1 MDAKISGTESNFEE
15 PVEKPD
21 RKNWWWRGLIISL
34 TVAAGL
40 FIILLISIISLRWVN
55 PPFTSFTLRENWQ
68 ELGTERYNLRDRW
81 IPRDELPHHLK
92 WAVIASEDQNFQ
104 DHRGFDIESIQEAI
118 EERREGVRRRGAST
132 ISQQV
137 AKNLFL
143 WPGESYLRKGM
154 EAGITVLIELFWSK
168 DRILE
173 VYLNIAEFGPG
184 IFGVGKASETFF
196 GISPA
201 QLEPDMSARLAAVL
215 PSPKRMRVEPP
226 SPYAQE
232 RSQWILRQMTHLT
245 GISYVPP
252 PDTEPVEDPD
262 PFPLEPYFELDLDFL
277 EPGDTLEP
285 LDLDFDLE
293 YDLEIDTLDIQD
305 DRDTLYMQRDDSIR
319 NNVLPDW

>member
-1 MDAKISGTESNFEE
+1 MCSMNPETEHNFEK
-15 PVEKPD
+15 PVDKPS
-21 RKNWWWRGLIISL
+21 RIISWHRILIICL
-34 TVAAGL
+34 AVITGL
-40 FIILLISIISLRWVN
+40 FLLLLISIISIRWVN
-55 PPFTSFTLRENWQ
+55 PPFTSFTLREDWQ
-68 ELGTERYNLRDRW
+68 ELGVERYNLREW
-81 IPRDELPHHLK
+81 WTSRDELPDHLK

-104 DHRGFDIESIQEAI
+104 DHRGFDIESIQEAF

-143 WPGESYLRKGM
+143 WPGDSYLRKGI

-173 VYLNIAEFGPG
+173 MYLNIAEFGPG
-184 IFGVGKASETFF
+184 IFGAGKASETFF

-226 SPYAQE
+226 TPYTQE
-232 RSQWILRQMTHLT
+232 RSSWILRQMTHLT

-252 PDTEPVEDPD
+252 PDTEPEEDHD
-262 PFPLEPYFELDLDFL
+262 PLPLEFYFELDLDFL
-277 EPGDTLEP
+277 KPGDTLEP